1 MALQLLEECKT
12 WATPNTISYSAAIS
26 ARLKRQTSLLALN
39 FLVEFTTRAKSST
52 ISYCAA
58 STAS

>member
-12 WATPNTISYSAAIS
+12 WATPNTISYSAVFCT
-26 ARLKRQTSLLALN
+26 RLKRQTSLLALN